1 MAGDLMQIMEGD
13 KEWDLDRF
21 QREGNLIDFRERAN
35 KQMDLMED
43 ISKNDMAE

>member
-1 MAGDLMQIMEGD
+1 MEED
-13 KEWDLDRF
+13 TEWDLDRF
-21 QREGNLIDFRERAN
+21 QREQNLIDFRESAN